1 MATDVERRGIVP
13 GLAARRRRVPWGR
26 TRIWIQIGS
35 SALFLGL
42 FVLAATGAPGDLAGA
57 VPVDLYF
64 LIDPLLVLTAWLTDP
79 LAVEP
84 LLAFPLLAAGM
95 LLLVT
100 AVFGRVF
107 CGYLCPLG
115 ACLDWTAPSRRPKP
129 GALQAVRRWRWI
141 GHALLAVLAVAAV
154 AGVPLAYLFDP
165 LAILWRGLALALYPL
180 VLAVSGLG
188 LDGAR
193 LLLEQ
198 VSSTTPLAVSVPQRV
213 FAGAVV
219 SALLLAAIV
228 ASNRLAAR
236 LWCRTACPLGAL
248 LSLAGARPW
257 LRRHVD
263 ADACLACTRC
273 RTVCPLGAIDPKA
286 ERTVNGG
293 AEAPPAECLVCL
305 RCADACPSGAVSVR
319 FEAPFRRRRS
329 GPEPGVRVF
338 PTEAD
343 ADHAP
348 PGGTLSR
355 RSFLGGTACGLGGVL
370 VLDRVPWP
378 AGGDGNGTLRPPG
391 VDSED
396 DLLDRCVRCGV
407 CMQACPTNVI
417 QPDLFPA
424 GVGGF
429 FAPKVVMRLGG
440 CDPECL
446 RCGEV
451 CPTGALRPLSPEAK
465 KDWVFGTAVVD
476 AERCA
481 RTGAADGADPGR
493 EGGGLQDCRACVEVC
508 PYEAF
513 EPGPMPGAAP
523 RVIAE
528 RCTGCGLCEFRCP
541 VPSRD
546 GGGLRARRAAFGERA
561 AIRVLPRA
569 EAARLRRDRAP
580 AEPPRD
586 DSYLPPFLRT

>member
-1 MATDVERRGIVP
+1 M
-13 GLAARRRRVPWGR
+13 R
-26 TRIWIQIGS
+26 TGVQIGS

-42 FVLAATGAPGDLAGA
+42 FVLAATGAATGA
-57 VPVDLYF
+57 ARGLGKAIPVDLYF
-64 LIDPLLVLTAWLTDP
+64 LADPLLGITAWLTAP
-79 LAVEP
+79 FEVGP
-84 LLAFPLLAAGM
+84 
-95 LLLVT
+95 LLLVALAAAAVLLLGT
-100 AVFGRVF
+100 VVFGRVF
-107 CGYLCPLG
+107 CGFLCPLG

-129 GALQAVRRWRWI
+129 STLEAIRRGRWI
-141 GHALLAVLAVAAV
+141 GHALLLVLVVAAV
-154 AGVPLAYLFDP
+154 AGIPLAYLFDP

-180 VLAVSGLG
+180 ALAAAGLG

-198 VSSTTPLAVSVPQRV
+198 LASTTPLAVSVPHRV

-219 SALLLAAIV
+219 SALLLGAILV
-228 ASNRLAAR
+228 ANRVAPR

-248 LSLAGARPW
+248 LSIAGARPW
-257 LRRHVD
+257 LRRRVD

-273 RTVCPLGAIDPKA
+273 RTACPLGAIAPRAD
-286 ERTVNGG
+286 ETSDGR
-293 AEAPPAECLVCL
+293 AEAPSAECLVCL
-305 RCADACPSGAVSVR
+305 RCADVCPAGAVSVR
-319 FEAPFRRRRS
+319 FEPPFGRRRGTRRAA
-329 GPEPGVRVF
+329 PAVREP
-338 PTEAD
+338 D
-343 ADHAP
+343 ADGALP
-348 PGGTLSR
+348 AGMLSR
-355 RSFLGGTACGLGGVL
+355 RRFLGGTACGLGGVL

-378 AGGDGNGTLRPPG
+378 AGGAGGGTLRPPG
-391 VDSED
+391 SASED

-417 QPDLFPA
+417 QPDLLPA

-465 KDWVFGTAVVD
+465 KSWVFGTAVVD

-481 RTGAADGADPGR
+481 RTSRRD
-493 EGGGLQDCRACVEVC
+493 GGGEAALPELEDCRACVEVC

-541 VPSRD
+541 VPSRE
-546 GGGLRARRAAFGERA
+546 GGGRRSRRAAFTERA
-561 AIRVLPRA
+561 AIRVLPRE
-569 EAARLRRDRAP
+569 EAARLLRDRAP
-580 AEPPRD
+580 AEPPPRD

>member
-1 MATDVERRGIVP
+1 MATDVERRGIVS
-13 GLAARRRRVPWGR
+13 GLAARRRRVSWGR
-26 TRIWIQIGS
+26 TRSWIQIGS

-42 FVLAATGAPGDLAGA
+42 FVLAATGAPRDLAQT
-57 VPVDLYF
+57 VPVELYF
-64 LIDPLLVLTAWLTDP
+64 LIDPLLVLTAWLTAP
-79 LAVEP
+79 LTVDP
-84 LLAFPLLAAGM
+84 LLAVALLVAGI
-95 LLLVT
+95 LLLGT

-115 ACLDWTAPSRRPKP
+115 ACLDWSAPSRRPKP
-129 GALQAVRRWRWI
+129 GAFDAIRRWRWI
-141 GHALLAVLAVAAV
+141 GHALLAVLVVAAV

-180 VLAVSGLG
+180 VLAASGLG

-213 FAGAVV
+213 FAGAAV
-219 SALLLAAIV
+219 SALLLGAIL
-228 ASNRLAAR
+228 ASNRLAPR

-257 LRRHVD
+257 LRRRVD

-273 RTVCPLGAIDPKA
+273 RTVCPLGAID
-286 ERTVNGG
+286 RTVDGG
-293 AEAPPAECLVCL
+293 TESPPAECLVCL

-319 FEAPFRRRRS
+319 FEPPVGRRRRES
-329 GPEPGVRVF
+329 GLRVLPPEPG
-338 PTEAD
+338 AGY
-343 ADHAP
+343 AL

-378 AGGDGNGTLRPPG
+378 AGGDGGGTLRPPG
-391 VDSED
+391 IASED

-417 QPDLFPA
+417 QPDLVPA
-424 GVGGF
+424 GVTGF
-429 FAPKVVMRLGG
+429 FAPKIVMRLGG

-465 KDWVFGTAVVD
+465 KAWVFGTAVVD

-481 RTGAADGADPGR
+481 RTAAADGVDPGR
-493 EGGGLQDCRACVEVC
+493 DVGELEDCRACVEVC

-513 EPGPMPGAAP
+513 EPGPTPGAAP

-546 GGGLRARRAAFGERA
+546 GGGRRARRAAFGERA
-561 AIRVLPRA
+561 AIRVVPSE
-569 EAARLRRDRAP
+569 EAARIRRERTP
-580 AEPPRD
+580 VQRPPRD